1 MCKNGLDRVVVLG
14 ASFFAGLFVIAHAL
28 RHSDPSSLATTLVG
42 VMSFALAV
50 LIEDDGGES
59 RPTFLL
65 HAVRPVAKTPS
76 SASERN
82 GPAGV
87 AELVDAL
94 DLGSSDSR
102 RGGSSPSART
112 ISIGHGVRHGP
123 RTARSARGLGSAVK
137 AAASFSL
144 LSAAETVIRL

>member
-1 MCKNGLDRVVVLG
+1 M
-14 ASFFAGLFVIAHAL
+14 
-28 RHSDPSSLATTLVG
+28 
-42 VMSFALAV
+42 MSFALAV
-50 LIEDDGGES
+50 MIEDDGGES

-76 SASERN
+76 SVSEWN

-102 RGGSSPSART
+102 CGGSSPSART
-112 ISIGHGVRHGP
+112 ISIGHGVRRGP
-123 RTARSARGLGSAVK
+123 RSARSLRGLGRAVT

-144 LSAAETVIRL
+144 LSVAETVIRLSDSAGSRH

>member
-1 MCKNGLDRVVVLG
+1 MCKNGLDRVGLLG
-14 ASFFAGLFVIAHAL
+14 AGCFEGLFVIAHAL
-28 RHSDPSSLATTLVG
+28 KASDPLSAATSLVG
-42 VMSFALAV
+42 VTSFALAV
-50 LIEDDGGES
+50 MIEDDGGES

-76 SASERN
+76 SVSEWN

-112 ISIGHGVRHGP
+112 ISNGHGVRHGP
-123 RTARSARGLGSAVK
+123 RPARSLRGLGRAVGAPPRRSTCSPSPK
-137 AAASFSL
+137 
-144 LSAAETVIRL
+144 R